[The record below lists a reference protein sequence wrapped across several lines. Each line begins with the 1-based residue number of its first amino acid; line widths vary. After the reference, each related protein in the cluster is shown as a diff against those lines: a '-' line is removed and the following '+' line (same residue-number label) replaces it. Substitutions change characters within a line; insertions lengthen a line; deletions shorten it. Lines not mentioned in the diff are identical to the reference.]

1 MSPKPKGKSST
12 GWKPPRDR
20 HEVVVAV
27 LVSLAVVVITVALV
41 WFLRPN
47 RDSGSTVTDT
57 VATTAPA
64 ATTTLPAGATTTAPA
79 TTAPATTSPATSS
92 STP

>member
-1 MSPKPKGKSST
+1 MSPQRKGSRRGT

-20 HEVVVAV
+20 REVLVAV
-27 LVSLAVVVITVALV
+27 LASLAVIVVTASLV

-47 RDSGSTVTDT
+47 RDSGTSSVPST
-57 VATTAPA
+57 VATS
-64 ATTTLPAGATTTAPA
+64 TTTPGGATTTVPGEP
-79 TTAPATTSPATSS
+79 TTAPVTSAPAS

>member
-1 MSPKPKGKSST
+1 MSPKTRGKSST

-20 HEVVVAV
+20 REIVVAV
-27 LVSLAVVVITVALV
+27 LASLTIIVITTALL

-57 VATTAPA
+57 TV
-64 ATTTLPAGATTTAPA
+64 ATTTAPV
-79 TTAPATTSPATSS
+79 PATTTAAAPVTTS

>member
-1 MSPKPKGKSST
+1 MSQRKGSRRGT

-20 HEVVVAV
+20 RELVIAV
-27 LVSLAVVVITVALV
+27 LASLAVIIVTASLV

-47 RDSGSTVTDT
+47 RDSGTSSVPSTV
-57 VATTAPA
+57 AASTTAPGG
-64 ATTTLPAGATTTAPA
+64 ATTTLPGEA
-79 TTAPATTSPATSS
+79 TTAPPTSAPAS

>member
-1 MSPKPKGKSST
+1 MSQRKGSRRGT

-20 HEVVVAV
+20 RELVIAV
-27 LVSLAVVVITVALV
+27 LASLAVIIVTASLV

-47 RDSGSTVTDT
+47 RDSGTSSVPSTV
-57 VATTAPA
+57 AASTTAPG
-64 ATTTLPAGATTTAPA
+64 ATTTLPGEATTAPPTTAPA
-79 TTAPATTSPATSS
+79 S

>member
-1 MSPKPKGKSST
+1 MSPQRKGSRRGS

-20 HEVVVAV
+20 HEIVVAV
-27 LVSLAVVVITVALV
+27 LASLAIVAVTVALV

-47 RDSGSTVTDT
+47 RDSGSSTVVTT
-57 VATTAPA
+57 PTNETTTLVPTTAP
-64 ATTTLPAGATTTAPA
+64 PTTAP
-79 TTAPATTSPATSS
+79 TES

>member
-1 MSPKPKGKSST
+1 MTPQRKGSRRGS

-20 HEVVVAV
+20 REIAVAV
-27 LVSLAVVVITVALV
+27 LASLAIVVVTVALI

-47 RDSGSTVTDT
+47 RNSGSSTPVETVPTTTT
-57 VATTAPA
+57 VPGETTLVPPTEPPTTAP
-64 ATTTLPAGATTTAPA
+64 
-79 TTAPATTSPATSS
+79 TSS

>member
-1 MSPKPKGKSST
+1 MSPQRKGSRRGT

-20 HEVVVAV
+20 REVVIAV
-27 LVSLAVVVITVALV
+27 LASLAVIIVTASLV

-47 RDSGSTVTDT
+47 RDSGTSSVPDT
-57 VATTAPA
+57 VPTSTSVPGEP
-64 ATTTLPAGATTTAPA
+64 TTTPPGEATTTAPA
-79 TTAPATTSPATSS
+79 TTAPAS